1 MTWWGVRTA
10 GLLDEIRGLIDAHAR
25 ADLRTPI
32 DFLQVSKVD
41 HSEPSYSATAPL
53 LVVMAQGGKVIHLG
67 DEIFEYRAGQFLVVT
82 TELPVTGHFIAS
94 PAVPS
99 LAMSIE
105 LRPSVI
111 APLLL
116 KATSVAR
123 AAEPAIATG
132 EASEELLDAVARLL
146 RLLDRP
152 SDAPVLAPLIEQ
164 EILWRMLTGPH
175 GGMIRQVGLA
185 DSALSQ
191 VSRAIQW
198 IRENYAEPMRVEDLA
213 ALTSMS
219 PSAFHRH
226 FRAVTAM
233 SPVQFRKR
241 IRLQEARALLVA
253 RAGDVAGVA
262 HLVGYDSTSQFTR
275 EYRSLF
281 GAPPAQDAA
290 RLRE

>member
-1 MTWWGVRTA
+1 VTWWGV
-10 GLLDEIRGLIDAHAR
+10 LDEIRAIIAAHAR
-25 ADLRTPI
+25 EDMRTPI
-32 DFLQVSKVD
+32 DWLHVSTVD
-41 HSEPSYSATAPL
+41 HSEPSYTATAPL
-53 LVVMAQGGKVIHLG
+53 LIVMAQGGKRILLG
-67 DEIFEYRAGQFLVVT
+67 DEVFEYRAGQFLVVT

-94 PAVPS
+94 PSTPS

-105 LRPSVI
+105 LRPAVI

-116 KATSVAR
+116 KLPPDRWAR
-123 AAEPAIATG
+123 ATEPAIATD
-132 EASEELLDAVARLL
+132 EAAPDLLDAVTRLL

-152 SDAPVLAPLIEQ
+152 TDAPVLAPLIEQ
-164 EILWRMLTGPH
+164 EILWLMLTGPY

-198 IRENYAEPMRVEDLA
+198 IRDNYAEPMRVEDLA

-241 IRLQEARALLVA
+241 IRLQEARSLLVA

-275 EYRSLF
+275 EYRRLF

-290 RLRE
+290 RLRK